1 MESKIS
7 ISFPYES
14 KEEFEERQ
22 KKIIRD
28 IFEEKLLLLDQNK
41 STNEYGTRKQ
51 VASKL
56 HISLPTLNELTKT
69 GLLKGYRMQGRVLYK
84 WPEVDKALA
93 PIGAL
98 KYKRGQ

>member
-22 KKIIRD
+22 KKLFID
-28 IFEEKLLLLDQNK
+28 IFKERLFPSDQK
-41 STNEYGTRKQ
+41 QSEQDYGTRKQ

-56 HISLPTLNELTKT
+56 HISLPTLNELTKS
-69 GLLKGYRMQGRVLYK
+69 GVLQGYRLQGRVLYK
-84 WPEVDKALA
+84 WPEIDQ
-93 PIGAL
+93 AL
-98 KYKRGQ
+98 KKIESIKYRRAQ